1 MFNRTSH
8 VLAIPVP
15 FFYQMSSDDAAPWYH
30 TELSR
35 IKAEEM
41 LVQADK
47 NGSFIVRTS
56 ESIKG
61 AFVLSEFFNNR
72 VHHYRILPSEK
83 GYFIECPGTTTLQY
97 FISLVEL
104 IEYYGKPKRGLV
116 CELTYAVEQDEDED
130 DDINVG
136 TLETNMKFFNALC
149 SGIPIALQDRELE
162 KQFREYFSKHLM
174 SDALNFLKDHSMPNM
189 FYQIFES
196 DISSLYSSIDLLQR
210 RLTYAYE
217 LFSLAMGNTND
228 SLFRSQKVSGKNDF
242 LSVVSDL
249 KVIIE
254 LVTTTEL
261 LFNKLLMQ
269 LNNEPSSED
278 TYQIYKHNSS
288 DCKPKKM
295 FDIGRESFDVHI
307 GHKMTHSV
315 IDLNSYDGTFTIVSG
330 NQKEV
335 ISFLHIEKIVKSQR
349 NPLLL
354 SMVKRSD
361 DVLIFSFPNLQQ
373 RERFC
378 EIALLMVNQ
387 YNYKLSQNTMSLF
400 VGTWNMGET
409 SQPDSIE
416 TWLSCLGSGISLQG
430 YKDHGHDLYLIGVQE
445 NDTLMRIPSSDWPT
459 KLRNQISN
467 IYKFDYKIL
476 AFEHF
481 WHIGL
486 VGIIKSD
493 LYCKISNV
501 QQANVKTG
509 LGKINV
515 GTIVGNK
522 GAVGVSFTYENTS
535 FLFINCHLTS
545 GHEQKRLDKRR
556 ANYRDI
562 MKNLIFKSP
571 YPHCDITNQ
580 FNYTFF
586 FGDLNYRIDLDPDI
600 ILEKIQENDFYYLKR
615 HDQLSIE
622 LERNNAFYAFSEAP
636 IRFPPT
642 YRYIRGSRDSYHIL
656 KKKAVKDRINVPSYC
671 DRILF
676 KSSLNG
682 TILPISY
689 GCSDDIFTSDH
700 SPVFSSFL
708 LGIQVQSMTRFSSL
722 PIPNLRIT
730 ISFESFE
737 ARITRSTPNENY
749 YFQLFSHCF
758 EGIRKS
764 KPNSSIREINTDS
777 NNIVAKWMPTDL
789 PEPIFLL
796 NQDRDYL
803 VHQIFCL
810 QVKCFGGEDD
820 FYGETHLSLSD
831 HFGNSPS
838 HFSQVLTYQSYPVG
852 TIHGTINIHD
862 PSRRLVRMKNN
873 DTFARL
879 DIVIS
884 SDLDEINE
892 KIVVKKLPSI
902 GDNTSATKHATLETF
917 VSSLISIDET
927 IETLQNT
934 PLEFFLIKY
943 SLGKYHSLLLR
954 SGFKD
959 TVQLYFLNEKYLL
972 NMGITGDDSKKFYL
986 IAQYISQYFTRVK

>member
-1 MFNRTSH
+1 
-8 VLAIPVP
+8 
-15 FFYQMSSDDAAPWYH
+15 MSSDDAAPWYH

-35 IKAEEM
+35 NKAEEM

-97 FISLVEL
+97 FVSLVEL

-116 CELTYAVEQDEDED
+116 CELTYAVEQDDDED

-136 TLETNMKFFNALC
+136 NLETNMKFFNALC
-149 SGIPIALQDRELE
+149 GGIPLALQDKEYER
-162 KQFREYFSKHLM
+162 QFREYFSKHLM
-174 SDALNFLKDHSMPNM
+174 ADALHFLKDHSMPEM
-189 FYQIFES
+189 FYKLFDS
-196 DISSLYSSIDLLQR
+196 DICSLYSSIDLLQR
-210 RLTYAYE
+210 RLTYSYE
-217 LFSLAMGNTND
+217 LFSRAMGSTND
-228 SLFRSQKVSGKNDF
+228 NLFRYQKVSAKSDF
-242 LSVVSDL
+242 PSVIFNL
-249 KVIIE
+249 KEIIE
-254 LVTTTEL
+254 LVTNTEL
-261 LFNKLLMQ
+261 LFNKLLLQ

-278 TYQIYKHNSS
+278 TYQIYKHSS
-288 DCKPKKM
+288 ECKAKKM
-295 FDIGRESFDVHI
+295 LDIGRDSFDVHI
-307 GHKMTHSV
+307 GNKMNNSV
-315 IDLNSYDGTFTIVSG
+315 IELNSYDGTFTIVSN
-330 NQKEV
+330 NQKEI

-349 NPLLL
+349 NPLFL
-354 SMVKRSD
+354 SIVKRSG
-361 DVLIFSFPNLQQ
+361 DVISVLFSNLQH
-373 RERFC
+373 REKFC
-378 EIALLMVNQ
+378 EISLLMVNQ

-400 VGTWNMGET
+400 VGTWNMGEA
-409 SQPDSIE
+409 SPPDSIE
-416 TWLSCLGSGISLQG
+416 TWLSCQGSGISLQG

-459 KLRNQISN
+459 KLRNQISS
-467 IYKFDYKIL
+467 IYKSEYKIL

-493 LYCKISNV
+493 LYCKVSNV

-515 GTIVGNK
+515 GPIVGNK

-562 MKNLIFKSP
+562 LKNLIFKSP

-586 FGDLNYRIDLDPDI
+586 FGDLNYRIDLDPDM

-676 KSSLNG
+676 KSYLNS
-682 TILPISY
+682 TIFTTSY

-700 SPVFSSFL
+700 SPVFASFL
-708 LGIQVQSMTRFSSL
+708 LGIHLPCRSRISSSA
-722 PIPNLRIT
+722 IPNLRIS

-749 YFQLFSHCF
+749 YFQLFSTCF

-764 KPNSSIREINTDS
+764 KPSSSIREINTDS
-777 NNIVAKWMPTDL
+777 NNTVAKWMPTDL
-789 PEPIFLL
+789 PEPVLIL
-796 NQDRDYL
+796 NQDREYL
-803 VHQIFCL
+803 LHQIFFL
-810 QVKCFGGEDD
+810 QIKCFGCEDD
-820 FYGETHLSLSD
+820 MYGETHFSLSD
-831 HFGNSPS
+831 YFGDSISRFNK
-838 HFSQVLTYQSYPVG
+838 VLTYQSYPVG
-852 TIHGTINIHD
+852 NIHGTININD
-862 PSRRLVRMKNN
+862 PAHRFVGMRNN

-879 DIVIS
+879 DVVMS
-884 SDLDEINE
+884 SDFDNIDE
-892 KIVVKKLPSI
+892 KFVLKKLPSSI
-902 GDNTSATKHATLETF
+902 VENTSVTKHTKPETF

-934 PLEFFLIKY
+934 PLEVFLIKY
-943 SLGKYHSLLLR
+943 SLGKYHPLLLR

-959 TVQLYFLNEKYLL
+959 IVQLYFLNEKYLL
-972 NMGITGDDSKKFYL
+972 NMGITGNDSKKFSL

>member
-1 MFNRTSH
+1 M
-8 VLAIPVP
+8 A
-15 FFYQMSSDDAAPWYH
+15 SDDTAPWYH

-35 IKAEEM
+35 NKAEEM

-97 FISLVEL
+97 FVSLVEL

-130 DDINVG
+130 DDISVG

-149 SGIPIALQDRELE
+149 SGIPLALQDKELE
-162 KQFREYFSKHLM
+162 RQFREYFSKQLM
-174 SDALNFLKDHSMPNM
+174 ADSLNFLKDHSMPEM
-189 FYQIFES
+189 FYQLFES

-210 RLTYAYE
+210 RLRYAYE

-228 SLFRSQKVSGKNDF
+228 NLFRFRKVSAKNDF
-242 LSVVSDL
+242 PSVVSNL
-249 KVIIE
+249 REIIDF
-254 LVTTTEL
+254 VTNTEL
-261 LFNKLLMQ
+261 LFNKLLLQ
-269 LNNEPSSED
+269 LSNEPCSDD
-278 TYQIYKHNSS
+278 TYQIYKHSS
-288 DCKPKKM
+288 ESKHKKM

-307 GHKMTHSV
+307 GHKMNSSV
-315 IDLNSYDGTFTIVSG
+315 IDLNSYDGTFTIVSS

-335 ISFLHIEKIVKSQR
+335 IPFLHIEKIVRSQR

-354 SMVKRSD
+354 SIVKRSE
-361 DVLIFSFPNLQQ
+361 DVIYLSFPNPQQ
-373 RERFC
+373 REKFC

-387 YNYKLSQNTMSLF
+387 YNCKLSQNTISLF
-400 VGTWNMGET
+400 VGTWNMGEA
-409 SQPDSIE
+409 SPPDSIE
-416 TWLSCLGSGISLQG
+416 SWLSCRGSGISLQG

-467 IYKFDYKIL
+467 IYKLDYKIL

-486 VGIIKSD
+486 VGIIKSE
-493 LYCKISNV
+493 LFCKVSNV

-515 GTIVGNK
+515 STIVGNK
-522 GAVGVSFTYENTS
+522 GAVGVSFTYENSS

-600 ILEKIQENDFYYLKR
+600 ILEKIQENDFYYLRR

-622 LERNNAFYAFSEAP
+622 LERNNAFYSFSEAS

-676 KSSLNG
+676 KSYLNS
-682 TILPISY
+682 TILTLSY
-689 GCSDDIFTSDH
+689 GCSDEIFTSDH
-700 SPVFSSFL
+700 SPVFASFL
-708 LGIQVQSMTRFSSL
+708 LGIQVQTISRIPSSVN
-722 PIPNLRIT
+722 PNLRVSIF
-730 ISFESFE
+730 FESFE

-749 YFQLFSHCF
+749 YFQLFSQCF

-764 KPNSSIREINTDS
+764 KPNSSIQEISTDS
-777 NNIVAKWMPTDL
+777 NNIVAKWIPSDL

-796 NQDRDYL
+796 NQEREYL
-803 VHQIFCL
+803 IHQIFFL
-810 QVKCFGGEDD
+810 QIKCFGSEDD
-820 FYGETHLSLSD
+820 MYGETHLSLSD
-831 HFGNSPS
+831 YIGNPTTR
-838 HFSQVLTYQSYPVG
+838 FSKVLTYQSYPVG
-852 TIHGTINIHD
+852 TIHGTINIH
-862 PSRRLVRMKNN
+862 PSRRFVRMKNS

-879 DIVIS
+879 EIVNS
-884 SDLDEINE
+884 SDFDEINE
-892 KIVVKKLPSI
+892 KFVLKKLPSSI
-902 GDNTSATKHATLETF
+902 VENTSTTKPAKLETF
-917 VSSLISIDET
+917 VSSLITIDET

-934 PLEFFLIKY
+934 PLELFLVKY